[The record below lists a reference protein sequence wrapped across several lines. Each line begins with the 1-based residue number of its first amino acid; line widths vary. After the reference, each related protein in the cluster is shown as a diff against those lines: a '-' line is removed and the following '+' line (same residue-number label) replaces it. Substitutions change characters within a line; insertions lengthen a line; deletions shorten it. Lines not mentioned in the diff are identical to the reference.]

1 VEDHSGTVIAGG
13 GVVAVVGGTF
23 MLVGVTEASQTH
35 RMWTNLWFAFGLA
48 LAVLGIIAVVVGTY
62 LHFRQPGGPSPATLA
77 AAAADPEPE
86 DGATTSTGVRGPTAE
101 VAALPS
107 GPVLSSD
114 ALELRL
120 EDERWDIW
128 QGAALLAALKIRI
141 TAKRPIRLVHFDLE
155 SDDPGLEAG
164 RPRLNQAQVDTL
176 FNDMLQRRDGYGSSQ
191 LRSGDMLPGDSM
203 SGWWVQWAYLPFPE
217 RAGHPRCVFKVW
229 DGGGD
234 VYELEIP
241 PRGPQIH
248 RASG

>member
-1 VEDHSGTVIAGG
+1 VNIHAN
-13 GVVAVVGGTF
+13 
-23 MLVGVTEASQTH
+23 EADF
-35 RMWTNLWFAFGLA
+35 RWWWPTNWMIIPLL
-48 LAVLGIIAVVVGTY
+48 IAVIGLVLLVVPV
-62 LHFRQPGGPSPATLA
+62 RRSAASSSAT
-77 AAAADPEPE
+77 
-86 DGATTSTGVRGPTAE
+86 GARRPTAE
-101 VAALPS
+101 VPLPS
-107 GPVLSSD
+107 GLVLSSD

-191 LRSGDMLPGDSM
+191 LRSGDMLPGDSV

-241 PRGPQIH
+241 PRGPKIH